1 MTNKDLADL
10 IFPNVSSDTEV
21 YEKRY
26 PERNLKEGAVVS
38 RFAPSPTGF
47 VHMGSL
53 LSAFIESFVPKT
65 TDGVFY
71 LRIEDTDGKRSVE
84 NGINGIIKDLKDFNI
99 IPDEGMI
106 SEKESIGNYGPY
118 IQSERKEIY
127 ESYAKKLIEEGLA
140 YPCFCTEKDLT
151 IMREKQEHKKTRIGY
166 YGNWAKCRN
175 LTNEER
181 AQKIKNGEK
190 YIIRLKSPG
199 NFEHK
204 IILNDLVRG
213 KIEMPENDIDV
224 VLIKCDGLPIYHFAH
239 AIDDHL
245 MRTTHVLRGEE
256 WISSY
261 PIHTQLFNILRFKE
275 PKYGHL
281 GLIMKIDETGARRKL
296 SKRKDPEAAVSYY
309 HEKGIP
315 IEAVKLYLLT
325 IANSNFE
332 AWLDANP
339 NASIYD
345 FKFDFKKMSVSG
357 SLFDVEKLLNISKNY
372 ISKLTAQEV
381 YNNLEKYTEEYDKD
395 FNKIITSNKEYT
407 TNILNI
413 EREQKKPRKDYAS
426 YSDIKNHIWYMFDEL
441 FNSNNANYEFQK
453 INDKEEI
460 KNILNEY
467 VTNYYN
473 EEDDKETWFNKIKQ
487 LCDKLNYASNMK
499 DYKENPEQYKGNV
512 ADISTVIRVTLTTKC
527 MTPDLY
533 EIMKLLGK
541 ERIIKRITMLNVD

>member
-1 MTNKDLADL
+1 MTNKELADL
-10 IFPNVSSDTEV
+10 IFLNVSSDTEV

-106 SEKESIGNYGPY
+106 SEQESIGNYGPY

-181 AQKIKNGEK
+181 AEKIKNGEK

-224 VLIKCDGLPIYHFAH
+224 VLIKGDGLPIYHFAH

-345 FKFDFKKMSVSG
+345 FKFDFKKMSDSG

-453 INDKEEI
+453 IDDKEEI

-473 EEDDKETWFNKIKQ
+473 DEDDKETWFNKIKQ

-499 DYKENPEQYKGNV
+499 DYKENPGQYKGNV
-512 ADISTVIRVTLTTKC
+512 ADISTVIRVALTTKC

-541 ERIIKRITMLNVD
+541 ERILKRITMLNVD